1 MKFIKGTV
9 LHTGFESWKKLVK
22 FLHLGG
28 ISHEEERSEYHK
40 YEFVNDTLDHRA
52 SQNPFVLPCVV
63 LSCCRVQLFA
73 TP

>member
-1 MKFIKGTV
+1 M
-9 LHTGFESWKKLVK
+9 K

-63 LSCCRVQLFA
+63 LSCSVMSNSLQPHER
-73 TP
+73 